1 MFEPVGAAAALV
13 LLLPVL
19 IIVAI
24 AITALA
30 RRSPLIRHTRVGW
43 RGKTLAL
50 WKFRTMWGAGEA
62 VYFDPTV
69 KSADD
74 PRVTSRFAAWCRRR
88 SIDELPQLLHVLRG
102 EMSFVGPRPITRL
115 EIDRFYG
122 DCAEEILSVRPGLT
136 GLWQLMGRNRLSYA
150 KRRKLDLMFVR
161 RASAGLYF
169 SICVCQLDLAPF
181 DTLIW
186 PHLVFAR
193 FFPFLAL
200 TEGARRATGV
210 RAKTDRRD
218 PSAADAGI
226 A

>member
-1 MFEPVGAAAALV
+1 MRCPNSRRAKPSTTDVTSTSFIEVISLRERKACLPLRTIYMFEPVAAAVALV

-19 IIVAI
+19 IIVAT

-88 SIDELPQLLHVLRG
+88 SIDELPQLLHVVRG
-102 EMSFVGPRPITRL
+102 EMSLVGPRPITRL
-115 EIDRFYG
+115 ELDRFYG

-169 SICVCQLDLAPF
+169 AILLKTVPR
-181 DTLIW
+181 
-186 PHLVFAR
+186 V
-193 FFPFLAL
+193 L
-200 TEGARRATGV
+200 TGAGAY
-210 RAKTDRRD
+210 
-218 PSAADAGI
+218 
-226 A
+226 